1 MRSYLKTFAITALGA
16 CLMVAAGCSSSPLDN
31 PSADVVLQVA
41 ALDAPPVTVQ
51 DENGVCLAT
60 IPPWS
65 IEFINV
71 PKSAG
76 ATTSPFNDI
85 TVRSMTATYT
95 WQDVV
100 PPVTGPIT
108 ATLTLIGA
116 PATVPADGTQDVT
129 FFPLLAQHF
138 NASMLSTTANMF
150 VTVDAVTATG
160 EQVGVSFTGQ
170 LFVEACTGT
179 GTGP

>member
-1 MRSYLKTFAITALGA
+1 MRSYLKTFAIMALGA

-31 PSADVVLQVA
+31 PGADVVLQVS

-60 IPPWS
+60 IQPWS
-65 IEFINV
+65 VEFINV
-71 PKSAG
+71 PKSEG
-76 ATTSPFNDI
+76 AITSPYNDI
-85 TVRSMTATYT
+85 TVRSMTASYT

-100 PPVTGPIT
+100 VGGPIST
-108 ATLTLIGA
+108 TLALIGA
-116 PATVPADGTQDVT
+116 PATVPADSTQDVN

-138 NASMLSTTANMF
+138 NATMLSTTANMF

-160 EQVGVSFTGQ
+160 DQVGVSFTGQ
-170 LFVEACTGT
+170 LFVEGCTG
-179 GTGP
+179 GGP